1 MVARGRGRERVV
13 ARVSG
18 PRAVGRAGSE
28 LLPGMHMVAS
38 HLDRWWLGTRHGAI
52 RHWHLDA
59 YLDEFAFRRDGRDG
73 RDGRDRRNRRNRRN
87 SRNRRD
93 GRARGLLFHRLME
106 GVASTEA
113 VTLRELWGGMA

>member
-1 MVARGRGRERVV
+1 
-13 ARVSG
+13 
-18 PRAVGRAGSE
+18 
-28 LLPGMHMVAS
+28 MVAS

-59 YLDEFAFRRDGRDG
+59 YLDEFAFRFDGRDGRNSRDGRDG
-73 RDGRDRRNRRNRRN
+73 RNRRN
-87 SRNRRD
+87 
-93 GRARGLLFHRLME
+93 GRARGLLFHRPME

>member
-1 MVARGRGRERVV
+1 
-13 ARVSG
+13 
-18 PRAVGRAGSE
+18 
-28 LLPGMHMVAS
+28 MVAS

-59 YLDEFAFRRDGRDG
+59 YLDEFAFRFDGRDG
-73 RDGRDRRNRRNRRN
+73 
-87 SRNRRD
+87 RD
-93 GRARGLLFHRLME
+93 GRARGLLFHRPME